1 MGNVLYCIQDNNKY
15 FDYIHNNEDHFIV
28 NIRLEADETQNFIY
42 YIYHKYGIISSNDS
56 LCAFF
61 DMSAIMKI
69 KNNRHY
75 KNLCKLLLRYYNREK
90 NKNSDNKY
98 IRGIVISYGINRE
111 MYVSVSFFCDKNVH
125 YDIHD
130 ESIIREYGL
139 LSLFIKNEL
148 CKVLQKNI

>member
-15 FDYIHNNEDHFIV
+15 FDYIHNHGYHFNV
-28 NIRLEADETQNFIY
+28 NIRLEVNEKQNFIY
-42 YIYHKYGIISSNDS
+42 YIYHTYGIISSVDS

-61 DMSAIMKI
+61 DMPAILI
-69 KNNRHY
+69 IRNNRHY
-75 KNLCKLLLRYYNREK
+75 KNLCKLLLHYYNYEK
-90 NKNSDNKY
+90 KNSDNKY
-98 IRGIVISYGINRE
+98 ITDIVISYEINRK
-111 MYVSVSFFCDKNVH
+111 MYVCVSFFCDTNVH

-148 CKVLQKNI
+148 YKVLQKNI